1 MKKVLGNWWVL
12 TGLIVLFLV
21 LVLCLGLP
29 IFVRAMADWW
39 VRLLLFTLIVGTWGL
54 LGWLRARKA
63 RKAAAAIAAEL
74 ATPSAGDAEGQ
85 AVSARMAE
93 ALATLKGGSGSKRD
107 YLYNR
112 PWYVIIGPPGAG
124 KTTALLNSGLRFPL
138 SDQSFKG
145 VGGTRN
151 LDFWFADEAVMVDT
165 AGRYTTQDSN
175 ASADSQ
181 GWKSFLSLMKR
192 HRPLSPVNG
201 LIVAIGV
208 DELLQSDRA
217 GLDRHAALVRR
228 RLAEVRSTLEVSVPV
243 YLLLTKADL
252 IAGFSEYYD
261 DLDVE
266 GRRAVLGATLP
277 VENKRPGVD
286 DVVRLF
292 DGMVA
297 AQQARQAKR
306 LFEEV
311 DQMRRSLILGFPAQL
326 GALRNRLAR
335 FVDGAFLSGD
345 QPVGTLRGFYL
356 TSGVQQ
362 GAPLDR
368 ILAGVAESYQSTS
381 RGPTG
386 SGRTYFLNRVLT
398 EVVFGEAGLV
408 EADPAARRRQ
418 QARTTAGVI
427 GVVAAA
433 ALVVA
438 LWGVSF
444 WQNRSF
450 QSALG
455 QSSAQAA
462 TLLRETGVDLVEV
475 RDTDPDLEQA
485 LTTLRALRNL
495 PQGYAEQA
503 AGEPGLF
510 KRFGLYQS
518 SHADTAVEAYRAGLR
533 RILLPRLLLRLE
545 HYMAANGADPMA
557 VYQPL
562 KVYLMLGGQGPMD
575 PGTVKSWVEGDWLNE
590 QFPGA
595 DRAPARKELGE
606 HLAAL
611 LEDQGLSSEWAE
623 RKAPL
628 DGTTIASARAALG
641 TLSLADRAYA
651 VLRQKALAGSEQ
663 PWRASAA
670 ISAGDAQAFA
680 NGNEV
685 MLLEVPYFYTR
696 EGYEKAYLPGL
707 ITVADDLKKD
717 LWVLGEGADT
727 AGVQMQVEQIRPG
740 VAALYAQDYVAAW
753 ERVATLPAPGNL
765 FGDPAVLGAFAKT
778 PSPLKTLLMEL
789 RKNTSFAGGAS
800 AAAGAAAGMA
810 RDKVEATRFGRLAQ
824 AAGATA
830 GPQVDAATE
839 IASHFKPLHDYVG
852 DGKAP
857 APIDEFVAAVKKA
870 GEAITSAK
878 LAGGGMGAD
887 AVQSQM
893 ALALGSVATTAG
905 GAPPQLQNFVA
916 AATSGGSSATTAA
929 AQGALSDAYA
939 QAVFP
944 DCQSTTQD
952 RYPFVGTAVA
962 DASLA
967 DVQRVFG
974 LGGTLD
980 GFIQQR
986 VVPLLDMSGP
996 VWRWNAQNPQAA
1008 TLNPSTPE
1016 EFVKA
1021 RQLRDILAGG
1031 LNVKIEAKALGAGID
1046 TVEMAVGNTR
1056 YTFERGSLGAQKP
1069 LSWSAQGMLPVASV
1083 ALMSAGAKVGGVE
1096 AEGPWALFRLLDAAR
1111 KENAGPLAILAT
1123 FGSGAQT
1130 AVFKISLPNDRNPFG
1145 RGGPWSFRCPTVL

>member
-12 TGLIVLFLV
+12 SGLVVLFLV
-21 LVLCLGLP
+21 LVLCVGLP
-29 IFVRAMADWW
+29 VFVRLLSPWW
-39 VRLLLFTLIVGTWGL
+39 VRLMLLALIVVPWGV
-54 LGWLRARKA
+54 LGWLRVRKA

-74 ATPSAGDAEGQ
+74 SAANPGDAEGQ

-93 ALATLKGGSGSKRD
+93 ALASLRAGKGNRRD

-165 AGRYTTQDSN
+165 AGRYTTQDSDQ
-175 ASADSQ
+175 AADAK
-181 GWKSFLSLMKR
+181 GWTSFLALMRR

-201 LIVAIGV
+201 VIVAIGV
-208 DELLQSDRA
+208 DELLQADRA

-228 RLAEVRSTLEVSVPV
+228 RLAEVRATLEVSVPV

-252 IAGFSEYYD
+252 IAGFSEFYD

-277 VENKRPGVD
+277 VELKKPTGD
-286 DVVRLF
+286 DVVGAF
-292 DGMVA
+292 DAVVA

-311 DQMRRSLILGFPAQL
+311 DQTRRSLILGFPAQL
-326 GALRNRLAR
+326 GALRNRVAR
-335 FVDGAFLSGD
+335 FIDGAFLSGD
-345 QPVGTLRGFYL
+345 QPAGTLRGFYF

-368 ILAGVAESYQSTS
+368 ILAGVAESYQSATRPS
-381 RGPTG
+381 GG

-427 GVVAAA
+427 GVAVAAA
-433 ALVVA
+433 VVVA

-444 WQNRSF
+444 WQNRAF

-462 TLLRETGVDLVEV
+462 TLLQQTGVDLVEV

-485 LTTLRALRNL
+485 LSSLRALRAL

-518 SHADTAVEAYRAGLR
+518 SHADAAVEAYRAGLR

-545 HYMAANGADPMA
+545 QFMATNAADPMA
-557 VYQPL
+557 MYQPL
-562 KVYLMLGGQGPMD
+562 KVYLMLGGQGPLD
-575 PGTVKSWVEGDWLNE
+575 PGTVKSWIEADWADE

-595 DRAPARKELGE
+595 DRAPVRKELGE

-611 LEDQGLSSEWAE
+611 LEDQGLSSEWPG

-628 DGTTIASARAALG
+628 DGTTIASARAALQ

-651 VLRQKALAGSEQ
+651 VLRQNALAGDEQ

-680 NGNEV
+680 NGAEV
-685 MLLEVPYFYTR
+685 MLVEVPYFYTR

-707 ITVADDLKKD
+707 VTVAGDLKKD
-717 LWVLGEGADT
+717 LWVLGEGAET
-727 AGVQMQVEQIRPG
+727 AGIQAQVEQIRPG
-740 VAALYAQDYVAAW
+740 VAALYARDYVEAW
-753 ERVATLPAPGNL
+753 ERVATLPVPGNL
-765 FGDPAVLGAFAKT
+765 FGDPAVLGAFAKM
-778 PSPLKTLLMEL
+778 PSPLKVLLIEL
-789 RKNTSFAGGAS
+789 RKNTSFAGGAK
-800 AAAGAAAGMA
+800 ALGDAAGA
-810 RDKVEATRFGRLAQ
+810 RIESSRFGKLAQ
-824 AAGATA
+824 AAASSTA
-830 GPQVDAATE
+830 GPQVDAATA
-839 IASHFKPLHDYVG
+839 ISSHFKPLHDYVG

-857 APIDEFVAAVKKA
+857 APIDDFVGAIKKA
-870 GEAITSAK
+870 GEAITSARM
-878 LAGGGMGAD
+878 AGGGMGAD

-893 ALALGSVATTAG
+893 AMALGAVATNAG

-916 AATSGGSSATTAA
+916 AATSGGSSATTSA
-929 AQGALSDAYA
+929 AQGALSEAYA
-939 QAVFP
+939 QSVLP
-944 DCQSTTQD
+944 DCQLATQD

-967 DVQRVFG
+967 DVQRIFG
-974 LGGTLD
+974 LGGTIDNFL
-980 GFIQQR
+980 QAR
-986 VVPLLDMSGP
+986 VIPLLDMSGP
-996 VWRWNAQNPQAA
+996 VWRWNAENPQTAA
-1008 TLNPSTPE
+1008 LNPATPE

-1031 LNVKIEAKALGAGID
+1031 LNVKVEAKAFGAGVD
-1046 TVEMAVGNTR
+1046 AVEMTVGNTR
-1056 YTFERGSLGAQKP
+1056 YNFERGTLGTQKP
-1069 LSWSAQGMLPVASV
+1069 LAWSPQGNLPIAAV
-1083 ALMSAGAKVGGVE
+1083 ALMSGGAKVGGVE
-1096 AEGPWALFRLLDAAR
+1096 TEGPWALFRLMDAAR
-1111 KENAGPLAILAT
+1111 KENAGPLTVLAT

-1145 RGGPWSFRCPTVL
+1145 RGGLWSFRCPTAL